1 MSKANGIA
9 QLAATCIALLVDPVE
24 LITTGGVVELLAKFL
39 GKGPGLLLEVLKVKA
54 CLQLVLDEG
63 LALGP
68 LAFEVGQ
75 LTLDAWIVDFA
86 VIVLLLLTGGE
97 LSCGKVGLKLLDP
110 GLGIFELEG
119 ELSVAFV
126 AVGVGLA

>member
-9 QLAATCIALLVDPVE
+9 QLAAIALGPVE

-39 GKGPGLLLEVLKVKA
+39 GEGPGLLLEVLKVNA

-63 LALGP
+63 LAFGP
-68 LAFEVGQ
+68 LAFEVRQ

-97 LSCGKVGLKLLDP
+97 FSSGKVGLKLLDP
-110 GLGIFELEG
+110 GFGIFELEG

-126 AVGVGLA
+126 AVGIGLA